1 MGTVLRQDGW
11 RFVIYTDDH
20 VPPHVHVKR
29 RGGGEVKVSLP
40 PPGEYVAVLRV
51 RDLPTHEAVRATRL
65 VEEHR
70 ELLLREWEK
79 IHG

>member
-1 MGTVLRQDGW
+1 MGTVLRTNGW

-20 VPPHVHVKR
+20 PPPHVHVK
-29 RGGGEVKVSLP
+29 GTGGEAKVSLP
-40 PPGEYVAVLRV
+40 PPGHPVQVLRV
-51 RDLPTHEAVRATRL
+51 TMLTTREAMRAVRL

-70 ELLLREWEK
+70 ATLLASWRT